1 MLFSK
6 NTLSKSDNMSAQV
19 SLVFAF
25 GAAHIARVRWKT
37 RCYAAVVIHSPQMTG
52 VLMDKGWVGGGNEG
66 I

>member
-1 MLFSK
+1 
-6 NTLSKSDNMSAQV
+6 MSAQV

-52 VLMDKGWVGGGNEG
+52 ALMDKGWVGGGNEG